1 VTARALDSLT
11 REELTALVLAQ
22 AEQIRTLQARLAALE
37 EQLTGPPKTPRN
49 SSLPP
54 ATGQK
59 ENRAERRR
67 KKRKGRPGV
76 ARVLAEHP
84 DAVREVFA
92 PTCTGCGQPVMSG
105 DQPELAHAYDHIDLP
120 PIRPVVTRVNLRRGT
135 CPCCGARVSAAA
147 PDDMP
152 VGSPFGPG
160 IVALATYLHVRH
172 MVSFSRL
179 VEIFKG
185 LLGLTISEGAIAN
198 LLARAAEPFAA
209 EAERIEGA
217 VRQAPVIACDETSAR
232 VKGQTCWQWVF
243 GSDTAVAHRI
253 AITRGGAVPAD
264 FLQGATPEVWVSDRY
279 GAQGGH
285 GQAHQLCLAHLVR
298 DAQYAIDAGDTVF
311 APGFKRL
318 LKRALAI
325 GGRREALADSTLG
338 PYRRDLE
345 RRLDALLAT
354 APITRAGRTLRD
366 GIAKCPEK
374 LFVFVTR
381 RDVPPTNNG
390 SERALRPSVIF
401 RKVTNGFR
409 SVWGASLYAA
419 ICSVIA
425 TAALRGLNALQAIQA
440 CLAGQSVLKPP

>member
-1 VTARALDSLT
+1 
-11 REELTALVLAQ
+11 LAQ

-209 EAERIEGA
+209 EAERIEAA

-253 AITRGGAVPAD
+253 AITRGGAVP
-264 FLQGATPEVWVSDRY
+264 L
-279 GAQGGH
+279 
-285 GQAHQLCLAHLVR
+285 
-298 DAQYAIDAGDTVF
+298 
-311 APGFKRL
+311 
-318 LKRALAI
+318 
-325 GGRREALADSTLG
+325 
-338 PYRRDLE
+338 
-345 RRLDALLAT
+345 
-354 APITRAGRTLRD
+354 
-366 GIAKCPEK
+366 
-374 LFVFVTR
+374 
-381 RDVPPTNNG
+381 
-390 SERALRPSVIF
+390 SERKGSDAVMAATVAERCGLR
-401 RKVTNGFR
+401 KG
-409 SVWGASLYAA
+409 
-419 ICSVIA
+419 
-425 TAALRGLNALQAIQA
+425 RG
-440 CLAGQSVLKPP
+440 